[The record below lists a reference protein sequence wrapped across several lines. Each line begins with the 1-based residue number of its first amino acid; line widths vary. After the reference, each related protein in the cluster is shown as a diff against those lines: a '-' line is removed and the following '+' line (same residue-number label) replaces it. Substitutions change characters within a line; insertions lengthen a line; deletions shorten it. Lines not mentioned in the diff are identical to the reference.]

1 MADFAL
7 VLLTQSA
14 RLYRLGSGL
23 AEHVATAEA
32 GDDVVAWVAQ
42 HVEAGANCSLV
53 SDSMDES
60 YVQSNLPPLWMPAPR
75 QQLMQR
81 RLTQQLRD
89 TPYRVA
95 VLAPSGSWR
104 PPTRVSLIGIGQH
117 ERIGDW
123 LKALAAR
130 QIKVKGLWP
139 MSALIA
145 RAVKHKLP
153 KSTKA
158 VRSASATGLVQQ
170 ASIRPTLAL
179 VATPAGLRQVLLRG
193 RIPLFSRLVP
203 RASDDDLSAA
213 SVLTEARRTVQYLI
227 SQDWL
232 SSADQPVATQAW
244 LAAEHAK
251 TLSELG
257 SDLNFDVQSVDVVTD
272 AYASLLP
279 LLASASAQLQFLPA
293 LSRTSWRVAQVGKA
307 ANVIGL
313 AALFLSALWSADG
326 VWETWGK
333 RQQLQA
339 QTTRTEA
346 LLQQARE
353 EVLRAKGDLSQAGLA
368 VATVQ
373 AWQQTV
379 AAQPDQWAAM
389 QHLAEALQAVAGVT
403 VKTIRWE
410 LPRMQAQTAGGAV
423 PPVVRLACPQPVVA
437 GALPVPAAATA
448 PEPAKPVLAL
458 LSLTTT
464 LPSELSQRQALQL
477 QSQLLAALNANGW
490 SAFVSQSTLN
500 LLATQAQRG
509 KLGELSARNVDY
521 CLQRVAP

>member
-1 MADFAL
+1 
-7 VLLTQSA
+7 
-14 RLYRLGSGL
+14 
-23 AEHVATAEA
+23 
-32 GDDVVAWVAQ
+32 
-42 HVEAGANCSLV
+42 
-53 SDSMDES
+53 
-60 YVQSNLPPLWMPAPR
+60 
-75 QQLMQR
+75 
-81 RLTQQLRD
+81 
-89 TPYRVA
+89 
-95 VLAPSGSWR
+95 
-104 PPTRVSLIGIGQH
+104 
-117 ERIGDW
+117 
-123 LKALAAR
+123 
-130 QIKVKGLWP
+130 
-139 MSALIA
+139 
-145 RAVKHKLP
+145 
-153 KSTKA
+153 
-158 VRSASATGLVQQ
+158 
-170 ASIRPTLAL
+170 IRPTLAL

-193 RIPLFSRLVP
+193 RTPLFSRLVP

-232 SSADQPVATQAW
+232 SSADQPVATQVW

-257 SDLNFDVQSVDVVTD
+257 NDPNFEVQSVDVVTD
-272 AYASLLP
+272 AYVSLLP

-293 LSRTSWRVAQVGKA
+293 LSRTTWRVAQVGKA

-313 AALFLSALWSADG
+313 AALFLSALWTADG

-339 QTTRTEA
+339 QTTRTAA

-410 LPRMQAQTAGGAV
+410 LPRMRAQTAGGAA

-437 GALPVPAAATA
+437 GALPT
-448 PEPAKPVLAL
+448 KPVLAL

-490 SAFVSQSTLN
+490 SAFVSQSTLS
-500 LLATQAQRG
+500 LVASQAQRG

-521 CLQRVAP
+521 CLQRVAL